1 MCASENN
8 LKKVNLDLSEEHI
21 RVMDVDQYKTLIK
34 TAVRKEPFKEFK
46 NMQANHEK
54 GKDIHH
60 DNLKA
65 PQSYM
70 TTKLNNKEVSLLFN
84 LRCQSVS
91 GVKDNFHTLS
101 KTPHM

>member
-91 GVKDNFHTLS
+91 RVKDNFHALLI
-101 KTPHM
+101 K